1 MINGKDG
8 KHITLTH
15 YLAQQQQ
22 LYPEASGELT
32 RVILQ
37 LSTVA
42 KIIASYARRAA
53 LLGIKGITGETNIQG
68 EEVKQMDS
76 LSNTAFMEAF
86 EYVDLVGAI
95 VSEEMDDPLILHAKN
110 DQAKYVVLVDP
121 LDGSSNMEVDCLTG
135 SIFSIRAFRGSRN
148 EDILEEGGHQVGA
161 GYIMYGASIL
171 FVYTFGDGVHSFVL
185 DESIGEFVLDHANIR
200 MPQRGKI
207 ISANFGNRENWIE
220 PARTFTDSLL
230 SDPEKSYSL
239 RYSGA
244 LVADL
249 HQILH
254 RGGIYYY
261 PEDQKRP
268 LGKLRLLYECA
279 PLAMIAEQ
287 AGGGATTGKT
297 PVMSICPDNIHQRIP
312 FAIGSMQEIKEY
324 EKAYAEFSNI

>member
-8 KHITLTH
+8 KHITLAH
-15 YLAQQQQ
+15 FLAQRQQMH
-22 LYPEASGELT
+22 PEASGELT

-86 EYVDLVGAI
+86 EYVDIVGAI
-95 VSEEMDDPLILHAKN
+95 VSEEMDNPLILHAQN
-110 DQAKYVVLVDP
+110 DHAKYVVLVDP

-135 SIFSIRAFRGSRN
+135 SIFSIRTFKGSRH
-148 EDILEEGGHQVGA
+148 EDILEKGDDQVGA

-200 MPQRGKI
+200 MPPRGKI
-207 ISANFGNRENWIE
+207 ISTNFGNQIDWFE
-220 PARTFTDSLL
+220 PAKAFTDSLL
-230 SDPEKSYSL
+230 TDTEKSYSL

-261 PEDQKRP
+261 PEDRKRP

-297 PVMSICPDNIHQRIP
+297 RVMDISPDNIHQRIP
-312 FAIGSMQEIKEY
+312 FAIGSLQEIEEY
-324 EKAYAEFSNI
+324 KKAYAEFFKI